1 MDQEIPQESERPW
14 ENQSIG
20 MVVTGLLRH
29 RKTAWISR
37 RVGGDQIDYAD
48 EKPAIRTMFSEAL
61 AKHGMSPKMDDAYA
75 KEIPDLPPP
84 RVAAE

>member
-1 MDQEIPQESERPW
+1 MNDRIEANQLLDRHKETHQLSFADTTAALRLTGDYEDNGSAGVGAEIPQESERPW

-37 RVGGDQIDYAD
+37 R
-48 EKPAIRTMFSEAL
+48 R
-61 AKHGMSPKMDDAYA
+61 
-75 KEIPDLPPP
+75 
-84 RVAAE
+84 

>member
-1 MDQEIPQESERPW
+1 MDKNEANQLLDRHKETRQLSYADTTRALRATGDIEADGSEGMGSEIPQESERPW

-37 RVGGDQIDYAD
+37 R
-48 EKPAIRTMFSEAL
+48 R
-61 AKHGMSPKMDDAYA
+61 
-75 KEIPDLPPP
+75 
-84 RVAAE
+84 

>member
-1 MDQEIPQESERPW
+1 MERLNANQLLDKHKETGQLSYADTTAALRLTGDYESDGSTGVGGEIPQESERPW

-37 RVGGDQIDYAD
+37 R
-48 EKPAIRTMFSEAL
+48 R
-61 AKHGMSPKMDDAYA
+61 
-75 KEIPDLPPP
+75 
-84 RVAAE
+84 

>member
-1 MDQEIPQESERPW
+1 MNNRNQANQFLDQHKETHQLSYANTTRALRLTGDYEDNGSEGMGEKIPQESERPW

-37 RVGGDQIDYAD
+37 R
-48 EKPAIRTMFSEAL
+48 R
-61 AKHGMSPKMDDAYA
+61 
-75 KEIPDLPPP
+75 
-84 RVAAE
+84 

>member
-1 MDQEIPQESERPW
+1 MNDRCQANQLLDQHKETRQLSYADTTRALALTGDLEADGRAGVGTEISKESERPW

-37 RVGGDQIDYAD
+37 R
-48 EKPAIRTMFSEAL
+48 R
-61 AKHGMSPKMDDAYA
+61 
-75 KEIPDLPPP
+75 
-84 RVAAE
+84 